1 VLGQAHTPRRRVL
14 PFAAIA
20 LAVLV
25 APAVSGANPTHS
37 SVPSL
42 RARDAAIAAKSRAA
56 VLGLYSLDS
65 QLAQA
70 RERLASLY
78 ARAHSLRAQRAI
90 LQQQLVVARRSTRI
104 GEQQLAQRV
113 RQLYENGPVEPLE
126 IMLGAKSLDQAMT
139 SIDSLSRASAQS
151 EDVLAQLKSARHNS
165 AAAAHALAT
174 RESALAAETRAAE
187 ATASTL
193 ESARTQ
199 RAQYVAS
206 LASDRRLTQQQIGA
220 LVARAQSAQIRSSQ
234 LTSARASEDSMR
246 DTVTPPA
253 PVFVDTTPG
262 AGRTL
267 TVSATGYALS
277 GTTATG
283 LPVGWG
289 IVAVDPSVIPL
300 GTHMTVPG
308 YGEAVAADTGGAIVG
323 DTIDLWF
330 PTVAQADAW
339 GRRTVT
345 ITLH

>member
-1 VLGQAHTPRRRVL
+1 MW

-37 SVPSL
+37 VSSL
-42 RARDAAIAAKSRAA
+42 RAHDAAIAQKSRAA

-70 RERLASLY
+70 HARLASL
-78 ARAHSLRAQRAI
+78 HSQVSSLRAQRAI
-90 LQQQLVVARRSTRI
+90 LQQQLVVARRSMRI

-126 IMLGAKSLDQAMT
+126 IVLGAKSLDQAMT
-139 SIDSLSRASAQS
+139 NIDSLSRASAQS
-151 EDVLAQLKSARHNS
+151 EDVLAQLKSARRS
-165 AAAAHALAT
+165 AAATARDLAT

-187 ATASTL
+187 ATAAAL
-193 ESARTQ
+193 ESSRTQ
-199 RAQYVAS
+199 RAQYISS
-206 LASDRRLTQQQIGA
+206 LAADRRLTQQQIGA
-220 LVARAQSAQIRSSQ
+220 LVVRAHAAQVRSSQ
-234 LTSARASEDSMR
+234 LANARASEDAVRETGTS
-246 DTVTPPA
+246 PA
-253 PVFVDTTPG
+253 PSFVDSSPET
-262 AGRTL
+262 GRTL

-308 YGEAVAADTGGAIVG
+308 YGDAVAADTGGAIVG